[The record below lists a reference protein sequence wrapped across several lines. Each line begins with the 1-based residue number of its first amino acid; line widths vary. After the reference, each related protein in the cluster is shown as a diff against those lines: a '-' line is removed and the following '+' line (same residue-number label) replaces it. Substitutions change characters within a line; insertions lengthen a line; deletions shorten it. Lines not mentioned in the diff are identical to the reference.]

1 MCSSPTLYS
10 YTTSF
15 TIFQQNTFL
24 CQMPQRPKQVSWVL
38 DHTWTILSLP
48 RSQHSKVSL
57 FCHKPVSFASCIC
70 GIISFI
76 RKIMLL
82 CATHEPMLLALT
94 IIWVYDSSKLNS
106 HLELSPKTKPIQ
118 TWHVAYEEKD
128 SKKLKES
135 LVIGYTSISGSG
147 IWKNVK
153 IKFLFST
160 LHVLNA
166 LIPIKIFNFDP
177 FGLF

>member
-1 MCSSPTLYS
+1 M
-10 YTTSF
+10 
-15 TIFQQNTFL
+15 
-24 CQMPQRPKQVSWVL
+24 
-38 DHTWTILSLP
+38 
-48 RSQHSKVSL
+48 
-57 FCHKPVSFASCIC
+57 
-70 GIISFI
+70 
-76 RKIMLL
+76 
-82 CATHEPMLLALT
+82 
-94 IIWVYDSSKLNS
+94 
-106 HLELSPKTKPIQ
+106 
-118 TWHVAYEEKD
+118 WHYEEKD

-135 LVIGYTSISGSG
+135 LVIGYTPIGGSG

>member
-57 FCHKPVSFASCIC
+57 FCHKPVPFASCIC

-106 HLELSPKTKPIQ
+106 ILNWVQKRSQSKHDMWHLKKKTPKNWKKVWLLGTLLSVE
-118 TWHVAYEEKD
+118 VAY
-128 SKKLKES
+128 
-135 LVIGYTSISGSG
+135 GRM
-147 IWKNVK
+147 
-153 IKFLFST
+153 
-160 LHVLNA
+160 
-166 LIPIKIFNFDP
+166 
-177 FGLF
+177 

>member
-1 MCSSPTLYS
+1 MGTLMCSSPTLYS

-24 CQMPQRPKQVSWVL
+24 CQMPQKPKQVSWVL
-38 DHTWTILSLP
+38 DHTWTVLSLP
-48 RSQHSKVSL
+48 CSHHSKVSL

-118 TWHVAYEEKD
+118 TWHVALWRKRLQKIERKFGYWVHSYQWKWHMEEC
-128 SKKLKES
+128 
-135 LVIGYTSISGSG
+135 
-147 IWKNVK
+147 KNK
-153 IKFLFST
+153 
-160 LHVLNA
+160 
-166 LIPIKIFNFDP
+166 IPIFNPTCSKCSNTNQNF
-177 FGLF
+177 

>member
-82 CATHEPMLLALT
+82 YATNEPMLLALT

-118 TWHVAYEEKD
+118 TWHVALWRKRLEKIERKFGYWVHSYQWKWHMEECNNK
-128 SKKLKES
+128 
-135 LVIGYTSISGSG
+135 
-147 IWKNVK
+147 
-153 IKFLFST
+153 
-160 LHVLNA
+160 
-166 LIPIKIFNFDP
+166 IPIFNPTCSKCSNTNQNF
-177 FGLF
+177 